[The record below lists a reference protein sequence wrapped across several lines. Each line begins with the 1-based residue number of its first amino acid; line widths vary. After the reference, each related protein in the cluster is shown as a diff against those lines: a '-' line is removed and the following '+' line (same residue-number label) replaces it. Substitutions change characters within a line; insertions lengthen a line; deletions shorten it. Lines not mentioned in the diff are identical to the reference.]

1 MTDQLYTTHDI
12 SRLLQVDP
20 STVSK
25 WIDRGILMAF
35 RTPGGHRRVR
45 SADLRTFL
53 ITHQMPVPEELG
65 SSTVRLLVVDD
76 ERQVLDAIKRAFKP
90 YANQVEL
97 QTTTSGVEALLL
109 VSEQKPH
116 GMLIDLNMPD
126 IDGIEVC
133 RRIRARKQ
141 MEGVRLITMTSAHS
155 PEVVES
161 SKQAGAVACLP
172 KPLDVQQVLDL
183 LDLFRLL
190 PLTLLTAAVKRQ
202 AARPP
207 RAAKR
212 LH

>member
-141 MEGVRLITMTSAHS
+141 MEGVRLITMTSLHS
-155 PEVVES
+155 PEVVEQ
-161 SKQAGAVACLP
+161 SKQAGAIACLA
-172 KPLDVQQVLDL
+172 KPLDVQQVLE
-183 LDLFRLL
+183 LFRV
-190 PLTLLTAAVKRQ
+190 PLALSASPQPTIKR
-202 AARPP
+202 
-207 RAAKR
+207 
-212 LH
+212 

>member
-1 MTDQLYTTHDI
+1 MGSGMMQQEGSTAMTDQHYTTHYI

-65 SSTVRLLVVDD
+65 SGTVRLLVVDD
-76 ERQVLDAIKRAFKP
+76 ERPVLEAIKRAFKP
-90 YANQVEL
+90 YAAQVEL

-116 GMLIDLNMPD
+116 GMIIDLNMPD
-126 IDGIEVC
+126 IDGLEVC

-141 MEGVRLITMTSAHS
+141 MEGVRLITMTSLHS
-155 PEVVES
+155 PEVVDQ
-161 SKQAGAVACLP
+161 SKQAGALACMA
-172 KPLDVQQVLDL
+172 KPLDVQEVLE
-183 LDLFRLL
+183 LFRV
-190 PLTLLTAAVKRQ
+190 PLALS
-202 AARPP
+202 
-207 RAAKR
+207 AKR
-212 LH
+212 